1 MQRTILPG
9 ALYCESLQST
19 FESSLEYDLFDLP
32 IMTALINKSR
42 LTFARKRSN
51 QRFAASCNKEERGIM
66 LTKSNKNRLQ
76 VLGIT
81 TMCALAVLVSLGVCG
96 SLSNHSEASAA
107 ESQKEVAVSEEK
119 SDESQKPANTNTAKA
134 KEATS
139 DKKDAK
145 TSGSKA
151 AKTAEVTTDKSTAKK
166 SDNADKKTPKANAS
180 SDTQTAWGEGLDCAA
195 CHTKVADTLNNDKCL
210 ASKHTAVECTT
221 CHADATLADTHATV
235 SADDRM
241 PSSLRASAVD
251 TALCEGCHEPE
262 TLAEKTVDCT
272 VLTDD
277 NGTMVNPHELPDVAE
292 HAEVTCVSCH
302 KMHSKTGVE
311 KSASRACQS
320 CHHTN
325 VYECGT
331 CHAA

>member
-1 MQRTILPG
+1 MI
-9 ALYCESLQST
+9 
-19 FESSLEYDLFDLP
+19 
-32 IMTALINKSR
+32 
-42 LTFARKRSN
+42 
-51 QRFAASCNKEERGIM
+51 
-66 LTKSNKNRLQ
+66 TKSNKNRLLI
-76 VLGIT
+76 LGAIV
-81 TMCALAVLVSLGVCG
+81 MCALAVLVALGAY
-96 SLSNHSEASAA
+96 SPLPNHSEASAA
-107 ESQKEVAVSEEK
+107 ESQKEAAVSEEK
-119 SDESQKPANTNTAKA
+119 SDESQKSANTNVAKA
-134 KEATS
+134 KDTTS
-139 DKKDAK
+139 DNKGAK
-145 TSGSKA
+145 ASENKA
-151 AKTAEVTTDKSTAKK
+151 AKSTATKTDKSTAKK
-166 SDNADKKTPKANAS
+166 ADTTDKKASKATS
-180 SDTQTAWGEGLDCAA
+180 SDTQAAWGEGLDCAS
-195 CHTKVADTLNNDKCL
+195 CHTKVADTLDNDKCL

-221 CHADATLADTHATV
+221 CHADGALADVHATV

-251 TALCEGCHEPE
+251 TALCEGCHAPE

-277 NGTMVNPHELPDVAE
+277 NDTVVNPHELPDVAE